1 MRLVSPKLKGSKSV
15 EGTAAVVGGQG
26 CRSTS
31 EVRTRSCLYSAS
43 FHALSLQSLFRNE
56 PLTAMGFN
64 ENSSRKKRAL
74 LSLGSKCSQRISCM
88 HIQGRA
94 GGWRKCGGGHMTE
107 WDIKLPQNLHRQE
120 HWKMVCFVMLFAC
133 PRQSCTC
140 CLYPLDKV
148 LKKRREKTA
157 MISFCGK
164 YASFFVSLGF

>member
-1 MRLVSPKLKGSKSV
+1 MSPKLKGSKSV

-88 HIQGRA
+88 HIQGRG
-94 GGWRKCGGGHMTE
+94 GGWRKCGGGTHDRMGHKTSP
-107 WDIKLPQNLHRQE
+107 KLTQTRTLKNGLLRYALCMPKTKLY
-120 HWKMVCFVMLFAC
+120 ML
-133 PRQSCTC
+133 
-140 CLYPLDKV
+140 
-148 LKKRREKTA
+148 
-157 MISFCGK
+157 
-164 YASFFVSLGF
+164 SLSSR

>member
-64 ENSSRKKRAL
+64 ENSSRKKRTL
-74 LSLGSKCSQRISCM
+74 LSLGSKCSRRISCM
-88 HIQGRA
+88 HIQGR
-94 GGWRKCGGGHMTE
+94 GGGQRE
-107 WDIKLPQNLHRQE
+107 WGRTHDRMGHKTSPKLTQTRTLKNGLLHYALCMP
-120 HWKMVCFVMLFAC
+120 KTKLYML
-133 PRQSCTC
+133 
-140 CLYPLDKV
+140 
-148 LKKRREKTA
+148 
-157 MISFCGK
+157 
-164 YASFFVSLGF
+164 SLSSR